1 MVFMPLTLKITT
13 LSPVH
18 IGNGDRLISGV
29 DYLIHGDS
37 LVVISLDRLLRWIG
51 ARPDHE
57 RLVSILTT
65 ALANPKKGGIEEF
78 LRQINYQIDL
88 ATIAAYQIRSN
99 GYRPPEVFSFI
110 KTLTSHPILPGSSLK
125 GAIRSALMRGKV
137 HEDTSLQQRIDYT
150 LSQEIKHFRSQPKN
164 HEGRRRG
171 PDTKSQEI
179 EGFVFVKGEIKSN
192 KRSNYDLNRL
202 LQIRDSDPL
211 DISHSLELQKVQLL
225 SIRGHRLGRKE
236 KNSNYGNNPITL
248 YVEAL
253 RKNLTVEL
261 AATWQT
267 YLLSETASEL
277 RSSNIEALFVYWVDY
292 LRIAS
297 LNLLVQ
303 EQAFYRRYGQTD
315 LANWYEAR
323 INEMAND
330 SHAVIL
336 PLGWGGGYDAKT
348 ITDLLSKQT
357 FKLVVETF
365 RNTQGLGKPGRN
377 PDAKWLGPLDSPKS
391 RKVVV
396 TQDNTLQPLGWVKVE
411 IEYDAKAQEW
421 FEQQQKRFS
430 DKKPSLPALDDER
443 VKYLPPLSGV
453 ESNIKKTTTS
463 ASIKPSHEQAPT
475 PAPRPKTKEEKVIQ
489 HFSETP
495 KVGDIFLGTYLD
507 TDNGEALFE
516 IPGLDVDTQAY
527 AVVAQK
533 DLPSF
538 WHKSKPLKLRVV
550 KVIQER
556 TSYFKVLCEVVI

>member
-1 MVFMPLTLKITT
+1 MVLMPLTLKITT

-18 IGNGDRLISGV
+18 IGSGDRLISGV

-37 LVVISLDRLLRWIG
+37 LVVISPDRLLRWIG
-51 ARPDHE
+51 ARPDQE

-88 ATIAAYQIRSN
+88 ATIAAYKIKSN
-99 GYRPPEVFSFI
+99 GYRPLEVFSFI

-125 GAIRSALMRGKV
+125 GAIRSALLRGKV
-137 HEDTSLQQRIDYT
+137 HEDTSLQRRIDST
-150 LSQEIKHFRSQPKN
+150 LSREIEHFRSLIKN
-164 HEGRRRG
+164 PEDRRKG
-171 PDTKSQEI
+171 PETKSEEI
-179 EGFVFVKGEIKSN
+179 EGMVFVRDGIN
-192 KRSNYDLNRL
+192 LNRL

-211 DISHSLELQKVQLL
+211 DISRSLELHKVQLL
-225 SIRGHRLGRKE
+225 SIREHHLGWKE
-236 KNSNYGNNPITL
+236 KNSNYGNNPTTL

-253 RKNLTVEL
+253 RKNLTIEL

-277 RSSNIEALFVYWVDY
+277 RSNNIEALFAYWVDY

-303 EQAFYRRYGQTD
+303 EQAFYSRYGQTD

-323 INEMAND
+323 INEIAND
-330 SHAVIL
+330 SPAVIL

-348 ITDLLSKQT
+348 ITDLLSEQT
-357 FKLVVETF
+357 FRLVVESF

-377 PDAKWLGPLDSPKS
+377 PNAKWLGPLNSPKS